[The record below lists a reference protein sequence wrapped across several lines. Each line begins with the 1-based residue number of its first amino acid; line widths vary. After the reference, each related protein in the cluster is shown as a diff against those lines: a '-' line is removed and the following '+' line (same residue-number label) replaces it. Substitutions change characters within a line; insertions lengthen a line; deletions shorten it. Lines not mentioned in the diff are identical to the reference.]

1 MITASPPAHKNLR
14 GDSFIELGND
24 GSIKQKCPN
33 TTVIAAKPRIESNSF
48 ILLLIKCSPCKL

>member
-14 GDSFIELGND
+14 GENLIELGND

-33 TTVIAAKPRIESNSF
+33 TTAIAAKPLIESNSF
-48 ILLLIKCSPCKL
+48 ILLLINCSPNKP